1 MAATN
6 GIRDAMPGTCPAT
19 RGQGRPGGVF
29 RGAFRG
35 ACIRGVARA
44 PASGAR
50 ARLAPAFLLLAGL
63 FAAVLLAGGGAVA
76 GEARIGAFEQAVAAE
91 AAKDPALA
99 AFYRENAYKGIWT
112 GRGGKDAARRRAFL
126 AALER
131 AADHGLPAGRYDPA
145 RIRAALKGARAPAER
160 GKLDVQMSRMFLQ
173 YAQDIQSG
181 VLEPGRIDP
190 GIVRKPPRR
199 DRLALLK
206 GFVRHSPKAFLK
218 ALAPRSPEYLRL
230 MKAKLQL
237 ERKIAKGGWG
247 APVAAKSLKP
257 GQSGPQV
264 AALRKRLAAM
274 GYMRRSNAQGY
285 DAKLQKA
292 VQLFQHEHGLP
303 ANGIADRA
311 TLAEINRPAAERLRG
326 IIVAME
332 RERWLNFPRGKRH
345 VLVNITDFTAKII
358 DNGKVTFET
367 RAVVGADKED
377 RRTPEFSDLMEF
389 MVVNPTWNV
398 PRSITVKEYLPQ
410 LKRNPNAVRHLQ
422 LVDGRGRKVGR
433 SGIDFTQYDERT
445 FPFNLKQPPSRGNA
459 LGLVKFMFPNP
470 YNIYLHDTP
479 QKKLFRHNV
488 RAYSHGCIRL
498 QKPFEFAYALLAP
511 QMKNPKEYFHKVL
524 ATGRETQIDLKEP
537 VPVHLIYRT
546 AFTTPKG
553 RVHYRRDIYGRDAK
567 IFRALSGAG
576 VAIRGLRG

>member
-1 MAATN
+1 MDMTAPNNKQNARRRIEAGLQARMQEAMRAVRAAVAAGGLSLVAALFVCLAVFGVTGAAT
-6 GIRDAMPGTCPAT
+6 
-19 RGQGRPGGVF
+19 
-29 RGAFRG
+29 
-35 ACIRGVARA
+35 
-44 PASGAR
+44 
-50 ARLAPAFLLLAGL
+50 
-63 FAAVLLAGGGAVA
+63 A
-76 GEARIGAFEQAVAAE
+76 GEVRVGAFEQAVAAE

-99 AFYRENAYKGIWT
+99 TFYRENAYKGIWT
-112 GRGGKDAARRRAFL
+112 GRGGKDASRRRAFL
-126 AALER
+126 AALGR
-131 AADHGLPAGRYDPA
+131 AGDHGLPVGRYDPA
-145 RIRAALKGARAPAER
+145 RIKAALKAARTPAQR
-160 GKLDVQMSRMFLQ
+160 GKLDVQLSRIFLQ
-173 YAQDIQSG
+173 YAQDLQSG
-181 VLEPGRIDP
+181 ALEPRRIDP

-218 ALAPRSPEYLRL
+218 ALAPKSPEYQRL
-230 MKAKLQL
+230 LKAKLQL
-237 ERKIAKGGWG
+237 EKRIAKGGWG
-247 APVAAKSLKP
+247 APVAAKALKP

-264 AALRKRLAAM
+264 AALARRLAAM
-274 GYMRRSNAQGY
+274 GYLRRSNAQSY

-292 VQLFQHEHGLP
+292 VQLFQYEHGLP
-303 ANGIADRA
+303 ATGVADKA
-311 TLAEINRPAAERLRG
+311 TIAEINRPASERLKQ

-345 VLVNITDFTAKII
+345 IIVNITDFTAKII
-358 DNGKVTFET
+358 DNGKVTFST

-389 MVVNPTWNV
+389 MIVNPTWNV
-398 PRSITVKEYLPQ
+398 PRSIAVKEYLPL

-433 SGIDFTQYDERT
+433 SGIDFSQFDENT
-445 FPFNLKQPPSRGNA
+445 FPFDLKQPPSRGNA

-479 QKKLFRHNV
+479 AKKLFRYNS

-498 QKPFEFAYALLAP
+498 QQPFDFAYALLKP
-511 QMKNPKEYFHKVL
+511 QMKNPEDYFQKVL
-524 ATGRETQIDLKEP
+524 ATGRETQINLKQP

-553 RVHYRRDIYGRDAK
+553 RVHYRRDVYGRDAK
-567 IFRALSGAG
+567 IFRALQKAG
-576 VAIRGLRG
+576 VVIRGVRS